1 MQRKILLLTSALF
14 LSIGV
19 FAQFAPKHS
28 VDLSTRMKKAS
39 IAHSKNTSAKNLD
52 NGNFEVWVTDSFE
65 SMNGTTIR
73 FIRPDHWAPV
83 NGFFISYFLDI
94 PIPISAV
101 LNGSNSAAK
110 IEVADMGYGSDLAT
124 IVGVDSRPTAL
135 KGQFQF
141 NGADSS
147 YAVFEVYAT
156 KFDPAADS
164 SAVIGYG
171 GYNVFSN
178 TNGTYEN
185 FSAELFY
192 FDQTTVPDTI
202 YVFSTY
208 LEGEYGTWLKFDN
221 LSLDYSTTG
230 INKTKSEMLTV
241 YPNPSNAEIKV
252 RLKDNTQLDNAIV
265 EILALDGSLILK
277 LDNYTSNQAIDIS
290 TLTSGLYI
298 LSVRDSNGVYT
309 QKINKI

>member
-1 MQRKILLLTSALF
+1 MKRKILLLTSALF

-39 IAHSKNTSAKNLD
+39 QAHSKNSSVKNLN

-65 SMNGTTIR
+65 SMSGSTIR
-73 FIRPDHWAPV
+73 FVRPDNWAPL
-83 NGFFISYFLDI
+83 NGFFISYFLDL

-101 LNGSNSAAK
+101 LNGNNSAAK
-110 IEVADMGYGSDLAT
+110 IEIADMGYGSDLAT
-124 IVGVDSRPTAL
+124 LVGVDGRPTSL

-156 KFDPAADS
+156 KYDPTADS

-171 GYNVFSN
+171 GYNVFMN
-178 TNGTYEN
+178 TTGAYEN
-185 FSAELFY
+185 FNAEIMY
-192 FDQTTVPDTI
+192 FDQTTIPDTV

-208 LEGEYGTWLKFDN
+208 IEGEYGTWFKFDN
-221 LSLDYSTTG
+221 LSLDYSSTG
-230 INKTKSEMLTV
+230 INSAKSDRLNV
-241 YPNPSNAEIKV
+241 YPNPSSTEIKV
-252 RLKDNTQLDNAIV
+252 QLKDNSKLENASV
-265 EILALDGSLILK
+265 EILGLDGSLKLK
-277 LDNYTSNQAIDIS
+277 LDNYISNQAIDIS

-298 LSVRDSNGVYT
+298 LSVRDSNGVFT